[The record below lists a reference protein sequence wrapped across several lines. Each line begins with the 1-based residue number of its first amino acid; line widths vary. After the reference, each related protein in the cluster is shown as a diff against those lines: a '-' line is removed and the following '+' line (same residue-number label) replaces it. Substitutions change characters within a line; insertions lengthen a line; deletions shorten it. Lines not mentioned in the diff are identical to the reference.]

1 MIKDARRNTRTDGR
15 TDGQTH
21 THKHKQIAA
30 HYGRDLMMDLCLT
43 TQPRSIA
50 QWGSWVAHYG
60 KDGGSVDRMECCVK
74 WHVIGGLMP
83 SAIMEILEKVMEF
96 QIPFSRPEFSEAFG
110 KVMTFYF
117 AVCRSN
123 EMA

>member
-1 MIKDARRNTRTDGR
+1 MPGETHGQTDGW
-15 TDGQTH
+15 TDAHAHTQTQ
-21 THKHKQIAA
+21 TDSSSLWT
-30 HYGRDLMMDLCLT
+30 GPNDGPMCLT